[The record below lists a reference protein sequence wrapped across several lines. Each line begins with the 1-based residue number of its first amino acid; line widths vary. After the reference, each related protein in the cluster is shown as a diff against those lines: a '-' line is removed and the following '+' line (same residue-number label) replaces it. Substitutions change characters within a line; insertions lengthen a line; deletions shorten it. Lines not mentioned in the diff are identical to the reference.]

1 VGENQDCRK
10 AERQSA
16 VCEKE
21 LESSP
26 PPPPPSHGNDTES
39 FSSPSSLSLSDS
51 VESSLKVEVPLKKEP
66 VSGKEQQGED
76 QLSTKVKPV
85 IVTVSSLKTE
95 PESTEVIKEEASPK
109 EESKM
114 MKRKSTQSFIPRSCK
129 QPNGA
134 SPEEESSPLRGSSS
148 SHLPILVAKSSI
160 DNCSTH
166 SQEGEKQLSK
176 IPTVGPAKHVKSN
189 SPKTHTSR
197 LPKKSEK
204 CKITDQ
210 IQTHNI

>member
-1 VGENQDCRK
+1 M
-10 AERQSA
+10 
-16 VCEKE
+16 
-21 LESSP
+21 
-26 PPPPPSHGNDTES
+26 
-39 FSSPSSLSLSDS
+39 
-51 VESSLKVEVPLKKEP
+51 
-66 VSGKEQQGED
+66 
-76 QLSTKVKPV
+76 
-85 IVTVSSLKTE
+85 
-95 PESTEVIKEEASPK
+95 IKEESPK

-129 QPNGA
+129 QSNGA
-134 SPEEESSPLRGSSS
+134 SPEEETSPLRGSSS

-197 LPKKSEK
+197 LPKKRN
-204 CKITDQ
+204 T
-210 IQTHNI
+210 